1 MAGWH
6 QDFSAVRAKPRTA
19 RPTYTEQKLDEAK
32 MQEILVLGDSHSPV
46 FNHSLFKEKF
56 PHLVFNVLTVIGATA
71 SGLENPNTTT
81 QAYPVFR
88 EAVRQTAAKQV
99 IVMLGEVD
107 TGFVIWYRAQKY
119 QESVAAMMDK
129 AIASYSRFLSELN
142 RNFEVVCISTPLPT
156 IQDGNDWGD
165 IANARREVTA
175 SQVERTALTLEFNRI
190 MQEFC
195 LQNDIRYIMLDD
207 LSLGD
212 GGIVKAGLLNSDC
225 NNHHYDSEQYSR
237 LLVEG
242 LTGVV

>member
-1 MAGWH
+1 
-6 QDFSAVRAKPRTA
+6 
-19 RPTYTEQKLDEAK
+19 
-32 MQEILVLGDSHSPV
+32 MQEILILGDSHSPI
-46 FNHSLFKEKF
+46 FNHPLFKEKF
-56 PHLVFNVLTVIGATA
+56 PNLAFNILTVIGATA

-88 EAVRQTAAKQV
+88 EAVRQSAAKQV

-119 QESVAAMMDK
+119 QESVATMMDK

-156 IQDGNDWGD
+156 IQDGNDWGE

-190 MQEFC
+190 MQKFC

-207 LSLGD
+207 LSIGD
-212 GGIVKAGLLNSDC
+212 GGIVKAELLNSDC
-225 NNHHYDSEQYSR
+225 NNHHYDPDQYSR

-242 LTGVV
+242 LTGVI

>member
-6 QDFSAVRAKPRTA
+6 QDFSAVRTKARTA
-19 RPTYTEQKLDEAK
+19 RPAYTEQKLDEAK
-32 MQEILVLGDSHSPV
+32 MQDILILGDSHSPI
-46 FNHSLFKEKF
+46 FNHPLFKEKF
-56 PHLVFNVLTVIGATA
+56 PNLVFNVLTVIGATA
-71 SGLENPNTTT
+71 SGLENPNSTT

-88 EAVRQTAAKQV
+88 EAVRQTAAKQI

-119 QESVAAMMDK
+119 QESVAALMDK

-142 RNFEVVCISTPLPT
+142 RSFEVVCISTPLPT
-156 IQDGNDWGD
+156 IQDDNDWGD

-195 LQNDIRYIMLDD
+195 LQNDIRYIMLDN

-212 GGIVKAGLLNSDC
+212 SGIVKAELLNSDC

>member
-1 MAGWH
+1 
-6 QDFSAVRAKPRTA
+6 
-19 RPTYTEQKLDEAK
+19 

-46 FNHSLFKEKF
+46 FKHPLFKEKF
-56 PHLVFNVLTVIGATA
+56 PNLFFNVLTVIGATA
-71 SGLENPNTTT
+71 SGLENPNSTT

-88 EAVRQTAAKQV
+88 EAVRQTAAKQI

-129 AIASYSRFLSELN
+129 AVASYSKFLTELN
-142 RNFEVVCISTPLPT
+142 PHFKIVCISTPLPT

-190 MQEFC
+190 MQGFC
-195 LQNDIRYIMLDD
+195 AQNNICYLMLDD
-207 LSLGD
+207 LSLGEH
-212 GGIVKAGLLNSDC
+212 GIVKTELLNSDC
-225 NNHHYDSEQYSR
+225 NNHHYDPDQYSR
-237 LLVEG
+237 LLVKG
-242 LTGVV
+242 LTGII

>member
-1 MAGWH
+1 
-6 QDFSAVRAKPRTA
+6 
-19 RPTYTEQKLDEAK
+19 
-32 MQEILVLGDSHSPV
+32 MQEILILGDSHSPI
-46 FNHSLFKEKF
+46 FNHPLFKEKF
-56 PHLVFNVLTVIGATA
+56 PNLVFNVLTVIGATA

-88 EAVRQTAAKQV
+88 EAVRQTSAKQV

-119 QESVAAMMDK
+119 QESVATMMDK

-156 IQDGNDWGD
+156 IQDGNDWGE

-190 MQEFC
+190 MQKFC

-207 LSLGD
+207 LSIGD
-212 GGIVKAGLLNSDC
+212 GGIVKAELLNSDC
-225 NNHHYDSEQYSR
+225 NNHHYDPDQYSR

-242 LTGVV
+242 LTGVI